1 MKITG
6 GSLKVKALLS
16 GPGWEEKADQLRI
29 YSGAKFQAVDEAA
42 AGTVCAVTGLSAAYP
57 GQGLGAEPDAA
68 LPVLEPVLT
77 EAVHSPDM
85 EHIPYPVT
93 EDILFE
99 AMQRVE
105 AL

>member
-1 MKITG
+1 MDDLGIPAT
-6 GSLKVKALLS
+6 L
-16 GPGWEEKADQLRI
+16 
-29 YSGAKFQAVDEAA
+29 
-42 AGTVCAVTGLSAAYP
+42 
-57 GQGLGAEPDAA
+57 GQMNVPLDRS
-68 LPVLEPVLT
+68 VLEPVLT

-93 EDILFE
+93 EDMLFE